1 MTILPLIAILLAA
14 NTDQTQVIR
23 DIQASH
29 IVANVPSPA
38 DFEPFLRRD
47 LKAYFANERHLK
59 NVKVEF
65 ELLRDGPTQ
74 TGVSY
79 PKYYIWVR
87 INGGKS
93 AADRGAACVSAVD
106 RKGFDVT
113 IFASEREIRAN
124 VPALKFVFPGP
135 VCEKIEAKLGTSK

>member
-14 NTDQTQVIR
+14 DAGQAQTIR

-29 IVANVPSPA
+29 IEANVPAPA

-47 LKAYFANERHLK
+47 LTAYFSKERHLK
-59 NVKVEF
+59 NVKVEY

-74 TGVSY
+74 SGVSY
-79 PKYYIWVR
+79 PKYYIWLR

-93 AADRGAACVSAVD
+93 ADDRGAARVTAIE
-106 RKGFDVT
+106 RKGFEVT
-113 IFASEREIRAN
+113 MFASEREIRTHVA
-124 VPALKFVFPGP
+124 ALKLVFPGP
-135 VCEKIEAKLGTSK
+135 VCERIETKLGPSK

>member
-1 MTILPLIAILLAA
+1 LTILPLIAILLAD
-14 NTDQTQVIR
+14 NTDQIQAIR

-29 IVANVPSPA
+29 IAANVPSSA
-38 DFEPFLRRD
+38 DLEPFLRRD
-47 LKAYFANERHLK
+47 LNAYFANERHLK

-65 ELLRDGPTQ
+65 EFLRDGPTQ
-74 TGVSY
+74 TGISY

-106 RKGFDVT
+106 QKGFDVT
-113 IFASEREIRAN
+113 MFASEREIRAD

-135 VCEKIEAKLGTSK
+135 VCEKIKAKLGTSK